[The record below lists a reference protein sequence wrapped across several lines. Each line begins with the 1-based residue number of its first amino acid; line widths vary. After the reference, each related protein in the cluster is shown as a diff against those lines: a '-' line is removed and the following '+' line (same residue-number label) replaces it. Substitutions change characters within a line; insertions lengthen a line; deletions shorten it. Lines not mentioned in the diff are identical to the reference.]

1 MSKSTKSTKS
11 ANLPSWY
18 GDVEAA
24 GAAKAGMGASTVR
37 AVDAIKAAGGLP
49 SDPSERDAT
58 VSMID
63 AAYLTGYL
71 SKQGHDFASAV
82 RMDKATF
89 KALDGDAKQVD
100 TVKGR
105 AALCRKM
112 AADAV
117 YQFRRDVLKYFST
130 PVENSG
136 ETEEGEG
143 GEGSAASEADLIA
156 KYRKKIEAAEK
167 QVKAAL
173 QALRD
178 AGMKV
183 KAEALVTKAFDAI
196 RTPDELTT
204 REG

>member
-1 MSKSTKSTKS
+1 MAKTAK
-11 ANLPSWY
+11 LPAWY

-24 GAAKAGMGASTVR
+24 GAAKAGMGAATVR
-37 AVDAIKAAGGLP
+37 AVDSIKAAGGLP
-49 SDPSERDAT
+49 APGSERDAA

-89 KALDGDAKQVD
+89 KALAGDAKD
-100 TVKGR
+100 ATTEKGR
-105 AALCRKM
+105 VAVCRKM

-136 ETEEGEG
+136 EAGEGETA
-143 GEGSAASEADLIA
+143 EAAAKSEADLMA
-156 KYRKKIEAAEK
+156 AFRKKFDSLEK
-167 QVKAAL
+167 QMKSEY
-173 QALRD
+173 QKLRD
-178 AGMKV
+178 AGIKV